1 MQKYKKGSK
10 KLLNAWVSYDW
21 ANSVYPLV
29 ISTAIFPIYY
39 GTLTDDYIAFLGHS
53 FKNTAL
59 ISYITAFAFV
69 ILVFLSPLL
78 SGIADYTGGK
88 KNFMKFFCYS
98 GSIACIGLYWFDL
111 NTLNLSLTYYFIA
124 LIGFWASLVFYNSYL
139 PEIAYPEQQDKV
151 SAKGYA
157 MGYLGSVVLLLI
169 NLIMINF
176 PDLFGII
183 DSNGVVAEIK
193 AMKISFIMVG
203 VWWFLFSQYTFYY
216 LPGRKYYKQIRLS
229 DGAYKKDSN
238 VIFSGFQE
246 LKSVWDE
253 LKDNQTLKTF
263 LTAFFIYSIALQT
276 VILVATYFGEAEIS
290 WDEGEKTGG
299 LILSI
304 LLIQLIAVV
313 GAILSAKMSDK
324 IGNLKTLIILNIIWA
339 LICIFAY
346 YVETST
352 EFYIAAGFV
361 GLVMG
366 GIQALSRSTFS
377 KLIPATTKTTSY
389 FSFYDISQKL
399 SIVVGMTLFAT
410 IDQITGSM
418 RNSILLFF
426 IFFVAGAII
435 LIKLNKKTTL
445 NSSIGIDIE

>member
-1 MQKYKKGSK
+1 MKKYKKGSK
-10 KLLNAWVSYDW
+10 KLLNAWAIYDW

-29 ISTAIFPIYY
+29 ISTAIFPIFY
-39 GTLTDDYIAFLGHS
+39 GIITDDYITFLGYS

-88 KNFMKFFCYS
+88 KFFMKFFCYS
-98 GSIACIGLYWFDL
+98 GSFACILLYWFDIDNL
-111 NTLNLSLTYYFIA
+111 NSSLVYYFIA

-157 MGYLGSVVLLLI
+157 MGYIGSVILLLV
-169 NLIMINF
+169 NLIMINY
-176 PDLFGII
+176 PELFGII

-203 VWWFLFSQYTFYY
+203 VWWFLFSQYTFYN
-216 LPGRKYYKQIRLS
+216 LPGREYYKQLRLNNNS
-229 DGAYKKDSN
+229 SIENKN
-238 VIFSGFQE
+238 LIFSGFHE
-246 LKSVWDE
+246 LKVVWDE
-253 LKDNQTLKTF
+253 LKDNQTLKVF
-263 LTAFFIYSIALQT
+263 LIAFFIYSIALQT
-276 VILVATYFGEAEIS
+276 VILVATYFGEAEIN
-290 WDEGEKTGG
+290 WNEGEKTFG

-304 LLIQLIAVV
+304 LLIQLIAVI
-313 GAILSAKMSDK
+313 GAILSAKISER
-324 IGNLKTLIILNIIWA
+324 IGNLKTLISLNIIWA
-339 LICIFAY
+339 LICVFGY

-352 EFYIAAGFV
+352 EFYIAAGLV

-377 KLIPATTKTTSY
+377 KFIPPTTNNTSY
-389 FSFYDISQKL
+389 FSFYDVSQKL
-399 SIVVGMTLFAT
+399 SIVIGMTLFAT

-418 RNSILLFF
+418 RNSILVFLV
-426 IFFVAGAII
+426 FFVAGAII
-435 LIKLNKKTTL
+435 LVRLNKK
-445 NSSIGIDIE
+445 IA

>member
-39 GTLTDDYIAFLGHS
+39 GTLTDDYITFLGHS
-53 FKNTAL
+53 LKNTAL

-88 KNFMKFFCYS
+88 KLFMKLFCYS
-98 GSIACIGLYWFDL
+98 GSIACILLYWFDL
-111 NTLNLSLTYYFIA
+111 NNLNLSLTYYFIA

-157 MGYLGSVVLLLI
+157 MGYIGSVILLLI
-169 NLIMINF
+169 NLIMINYPNF
-176 PDLFGII
+176 FGII
-183 DSNGVVAEIK
+183 DSNGVGAEIK

-290 WDEGEKTGG
+290 WNEGEKTGG

-304 LLIQLIAVV
+304 LLIQLIAIV

-339 LICIFAY
+339 LICVFAY

-352 EFYIAAGFV
+352 EFYIAAGLV

-389 FSFYDISQKL
+389 FSFYDVSQKL
-399 SIVVGMTLFAT
+399 SIVIGMTLFAT

-426 IFFVAGAII
+426 VFFVAGAII

>member
-1 MQKYKKGSK
+1 MKKYKKGSK
-10 KLLNAWVSYDW
+10 KLLNAWVIYDW

-29 ISTAIFPIYY
+29 ISTAIFPIFY
-39 GTLTDDYIAFLGHS
+39 GMITDDYITFLGYS

-88 KNFMKFFCYS
+88 KFFMKFFCYS
-98 GSIACIGLYWFDL
+98 GSFACILLYWFDIDNL
-111 NTLNLSLTYYFIA
+111 NSSLVYYFIA

-157 MGYLGSVVLLLI
+157 MGYIGSVILLLV
-169 NLIMINF
+169 NLIMINY
-176 PDLFGII
+176 PEHFGII

-203 VWWFLFSQYTFYY
+203 VWWFLFSQYTFYN
-216 LPGRKYYKQIRLS
+216 LPGRKYYKQLRLNNNPS
-229 DGAYKKDSN
+229 IENKN
-238 VIFSGFQE
+238 LIFSGFHE
-246 LKSVWDE
+246 LKVVWDE
-253 LKDNQTLKTF
+253 LKNNQTLKVF

-290 WDEGEKTGG
+290 WNEGEKTFG

-313 GAILSAKMSDK
+313 GAILSAKISER
-324 IGNLKTLIILNIIWA
+324 IGNLRTLISLNIIWA
-339 LICIFAY
+339 LICVFGY

-352 EFYIAAGFV
+352 EFYIAAGLV

-377 KLIPATTKTTSY
+377 KFIPPTTNNTSY
-389 FSFYDISQKL
+389 FSFYDVSQKL
-399 SIVVGMTLFAT
+399 SIVIGMTLFAT

-418 RNSILLFF
+418 RISILV
-426 IFFVAGAII
+426 FFVFFVVGAII
-435 LIKLNKKTTL
+435 LMKLNKK
-445 NSSIGIDIE
+445 IA

>member
-39 GTLTDDYIAFLGHS
+39 GTLTDDYITFLGHS

-88 KNFMKFFCYS
+88 KFFMKLFCYS
-98 GSIACIGLYWFDL
+98 GSIACIGLYWFNL
-111 NTLNLSLTYYFIA
+111 NNLNLSLTYYFIA

-445 NSSIGIDIE
+445 NPSIGIDIE

>member
-1 MQKYKKGSK
+1 MKKYKKGSK
-10 KLLNAWVSYDW
+10 KLLNAWAIYDW

-29 ISTAIFPIYY
+29 ISTAIFPIFY
-39 GTLTDDYIAFLGHS
+39 GMITDDYITFLGYS

-88 KNFMKFFCYS
+88 KFFMKFFCYS
-98 GSIACIGLYWFDL
+98 GSFACILLYWFDIDNL
-111 NTLNLSLTYYFIA
+111 NSSLAYYFIA

-157 MGYLGSVVLLLI
+157 MGYIGSVILLLV
-169 NLIMINF
+169 NLIMINY
-176 PDLFGII
+176 PEHFGII

-203 VWWFLFSQYTFYY
+203 VWWFLFSQYTFYN
-216 LPGRKYYKQIRLS
+216 LPGRKYYKQLRLNNNPS
-229 DGAYKKDSN
+229 IENKN
-238 VIFSGFQE
+238 LIFSGFHE
-246 LKSVWDE
+246 LKVVWDE
-253 LKDNQTLKTF
+253 IKNNQTLKVF

-290 WDEGEKTGG
+290 WNEGEKTFG

-304 LLIQLIAVV
+304 LLIQLKAVV
-313 GAILSAKMSDK
+313 GAILSAKISER
-324 IGNLKTLIILNIIWA
+324 IGNLRTLISLNIIWA
-339 LICIFAY
+339 LICVFGY

-352 EFYIAAGFV
+352 EFYIAAGLV

-377 KLIPATTKTTSY
+377 KFIPSTINNTSY
-389 FSFYDISQKL
+389 FSFYDVSQKL
-399 SIVVGMTLFAT
+399 SIVIGMTLFAT

-418 RNSILLFF
+418 RNSILV
-426 IFFVAGAII
+426 FFVFFVVGAII
-435 LIKLNKKTTL
+435 LVKLNKK
-445 NSSIGIDIE
+445 IA

>member
-1 MQKYKKGSK
+1 MKKYKKGSK
-10 KLLNAWVSYDW
+10 KLLNAWVIYDW

-29 ISTAIFPIYY
+29 ISTAIFPIFY
-39 GTLTDDYIAFLGHS
+39 GMVTEDYITFLGYS

-88 KNFMKFFCYS
+88 KLFMKFFCYS
-98 GSIACIGLYWFDL
+98 GSFACILLYWFDIDNL
-111 NTLNLSLTYYFIA
+111 NSSLVYYFIA

-157 MGYLGSVVLLLI
+157 MGYIGSVILLLV
-169 NLIMINF
+169 NLIMINY
-176 PDLFGII
+176 PEHFGII

-203 VWWFLFSQYTFYY
+203 VWWFLFSQYTFYN
-216 LPGRKYYKQIRLS
+216 LPGKKYYKQLRLKNNS
-229 DGAYKKDSN
+229 SIENKN
-238 VIFSGFQE
+238 LIFSGFHE
-246 LKSVWDE
+246 LKVVWDE
-253 LKDNQTLKTF
+253 LKNNQTLKVF

-276 VILVATYFGEAEIS
+276 VILVATYFGEAEIN
-290 WDEGEKTGG
+290 WNEGEKTFG

-313 GAILSAKMSDK
+313 GAILSAKISER
-324 IGNLKTLIILNIIWA
+324 IGNLRTLISLNIIWA
-339 LICIFAY
+339 LICVFGY
-346 YVETST
+346 YIETPT
-352 EFYIAAGFV
+352 EFYIAAGLV

-377 KLIPATTKTTSY
+377 KFIPPTTNNTSY
-389 FSFYDISQKL
+389 FSFYDVSQKL
-399 SIVVGMTLFAT
+399 SIVIGMTLFAT

-418 RNSILLFF
+418 RNSILVFLV
-426 IFFVAGAII
+426 FFVVGAII
-435 LIKLNKKTTL
+435 LVKLNKK
-445 NSSIGIDIE
+445 IA

>member
-1 MQKYKKGSK
+1 MKKYKKGSK
-10 KLLNAWVSYDW
+10 KLLNAWVIYDW

-29 ISTAIFPIYY
+29 ISTAIFPIFY
-39 GTLTDDYIAFLGHS
+39 GMITDDYITFLGYS

-88 KNFMKFFCYS
+88 KFFMKFFCYS
-98 GSIACIGLYWFDL
+98 GSFACILLYWFDIDNL
-111 NTLNLSLTYYFIA
+111 NSSLVYYFIA

-157 MGYLGSVVLLLI
+157 MGYIGSVILLLV
-169 NLIMINF
+169 NLIMINY
-176 PDLFGII
+176 PEHFGII

-203 VWWFLFSQYTFYY
+203 VWWFLFSQYTFYN
-216 LPGRKYYKQIRLS
+216 LPGRKYYKQLRLNNNPS
-229 DGAYKKDSN
+229 IENKN
-238 VIFSGFQE
+238 LIFSGFHE
-246 LKSVWDE
+246 LKVVWDE
-253 LKDNQTLKTF
+253 LKNNQTLKVF

-290 WDEGEKTGG
+290 WNEGEKTFG

-313 GAILSAKMSDK
+313 GAILSAKISER
-324 IGNLKTLIILNIIWA
+324 IGNLRTLISLNIIWA
-339 LICIFAY
+339 LICVFGY

-352 EFYIAAGFV
+352 EFYIAAGLV

-377 KLIPATTKTTSY
+377 KFIPPTTNNTSY
-389 FSFYDISQKL
+389 FSFYDVSQKL
-399 SIVVGMTLFAT
+399 SIVIGMTLFAT

-418 RNSILLFF
+418 RNSILV
-426 IFFVAGAII
+426 FFVFFVVGAII
-435 LIKLNKKTTL
+435 LVKLNKK
-445 NSSIGIDIE
+445 IA

>member
-39 GTLTDDYIAFLGHS
+39 GTLTDDYITFLGHS

-98 GSIACIGLYWFDL
+98 GSIACILLYWFDL
-111 NTLNLSLTYYFIA
+111 DNLNLSLIYYFIA

-157 MGYLGSVVLLLI
+157 MGYLGSVILLLI

-216 LPGRKYYKQIRLS
+216 LPGRKYYKQLRLS
-229 DGAYKKDSN
+229 DSAYKKDSN

-290 WDEGEKTGG
+290 WNEGEKTGG

-304 LLIQLIAVV
+304 LLIQLIAIV

-399 SIVVGMTLFAT
+399 SIVIGMTLFAT

-426 IFFVAGAII
+426 VFFVAGAII

>member
-1 MQKYKKGSK
+1 MKKYKKGSK
-10 KLLNAWVSYDW
+10 KLLNAWVVYDW

-29 ISTAIFPIYY
+29 ISTAIFPIFY
-39 GTLTDDYIAFLGHS
+39 GIITDDYITFLGYS

-88 KNFMKFFCYS
+88 KFFMKFFCYS
-98 GSIACIGLYWFDL
+98 GSFACILLYWFDIDNL
-111 NTLNLSLTYYFIA
+111 NSSLVYYFIA

-157 MGYLGSVVLLLI
+157 MGYIGSVILLLV
-169 NLIMINF
+169 NLIMINY
-176 PDLFGII
+176 PELFGII

-203 VWWFLFSQYTFYY
+203 FWWFLFSQYTFYN
-216 LPGRKYYKQIRLS
+216 LPGREYYKQLRLNNNS
-229 DGAYKKDSN
+229 SIENKN
-238 VIFSGFQE
+238 LIFSGFHE
-246 LKSVWDE
+246 LKVVWDE
-253 LKDNQTLKTF
+253 LKNNQTLKVF

-276 VILVATYFGEAEIS
+276 VILVATYFGEAEIN
-290 WDEGEKTGG
+290 WNEGEKTFG

-304 LLIQLIAVV
+304 LLIQLIAVI
-313 GAILSAKMSDK
+313 GAILSAKISER
-324 IGNLKTLIILNIIWA
+324 IGNLKTLISLNIIWA
-339 LICIFAY
+339 LICVFGY

-352 EFYIAAGFV
+352 EFYIAAGLV

-377 KLIPATTKTTSY
+377 KFIPNTTNNTSY
-389 FSFYDISQKL
+389 FSFYDVSQKL
-399 SIVVGMTLFAT
+399 SIVIGMTLFAT

-418 RNSILLFF
+418 RNSILLFVV
-426 IFFVAGAII
+426 FFVLGALI
-435 LIKLNKKTTL
+435 LIKLNKK
-445 NSSIGIDIE
+445 IEQ

>member
-1 MQKYKKGSK
+1 MKKYKKGSK
-10 KLLNAWVSYDW
+10 KLLNAWVVYDW

-29 ISTAIFPIYY
+29 ISTAIFPIFY
-39 GTLTDDYIAFLGHS
+39 GMVTEDYITFLGYS

-88 KNFMKFFCYS
+88 KFFMKFFCYS
-98 GSIACIGLYWFDL
+98 GSFACILLYWFDIDNL
-111 NTLNLSLTYYFIA
+111 NSSLVYYFIA

-157 MGYLGSVVLLLI
+157 MGYIGSVILLLV
-169 NLIMINF
+169 NLIMINY
-176 PDLFGII
+176 PEHFGII

-203 VWWFLFSQYTFYY
+203 VWWFLFSQYTFYN
-216 LPGRKYYKQIRLS
+216 LPGRKYYKQLRLNNNPS
-229 DGAYKKDSN
+229 IENKN
-238 VIFSGFQE
+238 LIFSGFHE
-246 LKSVWDE
+246 LKVVWDE
-253 LKDNQTLKTF
+253 LKNNQTLKVF

-290 WDEGEKTGG
+290 WNEGEKTFG

-313 GAILSAKMSDK
+313 GAILSAKISER
-324 IGNLKTLIILNIIWA
+324 IGNLRTLISLNIIWA
-339 LICIFAY
+339 LICVFGY

-352 EFYIAAGFV
+352 EFYIAAGLV

-377 KLIPATTKTTSY
+377 KFIPSTINNTSY
-389 FSFYDISQKL
+389 FSFYDVSQKL
-399 SIVVGMTLFAT
+399 SIVIGMTLFAT

-418 RNSILLFF
+418 RNSILV
-426 IFFVAGAII
+426 FFVFFVVGAII
-435 LIKLNKKTTL
+435 LVKLNKK
-445 NSSIGIDIE
+445 IA

>member
-1 MQKYKKGSK
+1 MKKYKKGSK
-10 KLLNAWVSYDW
+10 KLLNAWAIYDW

-29 ISTAIFPIYY
+29 ISTAIFPIFY
-39 GTLTDDYIAFLGHS
+39 GIITDDYITFLGYS

-88 KNFMKFFCYS
+88 KFFMKFFCYS
-98 GSIACIGLYWFDL
+98 GSFACILLYWFDIDNL
-111 NTLNLSLTYYFIA
+111 NSSLVYYFIA

-157 MGYLGSVVLLLI
+157 MGYIGSVILLLV
-169 NLIMINF
+169 NLIMINY
-176 PDLFGII
+176 PELFGII

-203 VWWFLFSQYTFYY
+203 FWWFLFSQYTFYN
-216 LPGRKYYKQIRLS
+216 LPGREYYKQLRLNNNS
-229 DGAYKKDSN
+229 SIENKN
-238 VIFSGFQE
+238 LIFSGFHE
-246 LKSVWDE
+246 LKVVWDE
-253 LKDNQTLKTF
+253 LKNNQTLKVF

-276 VILVATYFGEAEIS
+276 VILVATYFGEAEIN
-290 WDEGEKTGG
+290 WNEGEKTFG

-304 LLIQLIAVV
+304 LLIQLIAVI
-313 GAILSAKMSDK
+313 GAILSAKISER
-324 IGNLKTLIILNIIWA
+324 IGNLKTLISLNIIWA
-339 LICIFAY
+339 LICVFGY

-352 EFYIAAGFV
+352 EFYIAAGLV

-377 KLIPATTKTTSY
+377 KFIPSTTNNTSY
-389 FSFYDISQKL
+389 FSFYDVSQKL
-399 SIVVGMTLFAT
+399 SIVIGMTLFAT

-418 RNSILLFF
+418 RNSILVFL

-435 LIKLNKKTTL
+435 LAKLNKKIT
-445 NSSIGIDIE
+445 

>member
-1 MQKYKKGSK
+1 MKKYKKGSK
-10 KLLNAWVSYDW
+10 KLLNAWVVYDW

-29 ISTAIFPIYY
+29 ISTAIFPIFY
-39 GTLTDDYIAFLGHS
+39 GIITDDYITFLGYS

-88 KNFMKFFCYS
+88 KFFMKFFCYS
-98 GSIACIGLYWFDL
+98 GSFACILLYWFDIDNL
-111 NTLNLSLTYYFIA
+111 NSSLVYYFIA

-157 MGYLGSVVLLLI
+157 MGYIGSVILLLV
-169 NLIMINF
+169 NLIMINY
-176 PDLFGII
+176 PELFGII

-203 VWWFLFSQYTFYY
+203 FWWFLFSQYTFYN
-216 LPGRKYYKQIRLS
+216 LPGREYYKQLRLNNNS
-229 DGAYKKDSN
+229 SIENKN
-238 VIFSGFQE
+238 LIFSGFHE
-246 LKSVWDE
+246 LKVVWDE
-253 LKDNQTLKTF
+253 LKNNQTLKVF
-263 LTAFFIYSIALQT
+263 LIAFFIYSIALQT
-276 VILVATYFGEAEIS
+276 VILVATYFGEAEIN
-290 WDEGEKTGG
+290 WNEGEKTFG

-304 LLIQLIAVV
+304 LLIQLIAVI
-313 GAILSAKMSDK
+313 GAILSAKISER
-324 IGNLKTLIILNIIWA
+324 IGNLKTLISLNIIWA
-339 LICIFAY
+339 LICVFGY

-352 EFYIAAGFV
+352 EFYIAAGLV

-377 KLIPATTKTTSY
+377 KFIPSTTNNTSY
-389 FSFYDISQKL
+389 FSFYDVSQKL
-399 SIVVGMTLFAT
+399 SIVIGMTLFAT

-418 RNSILLFF
+418 RNSILVFLV
-426 IFFVAGAII
+426 FFVAGAII
-435 LIKLNKKTTL
+435 LAKLNKKIT
-445 NSSIGIDIE
+445 

>member
-1 MQKYKKGSK
+1 MKKYKKGSK
-10 KLLNAWVSYDW
+10 KLLNAWAIYDW

-29 ISTAIFPIYY
+29 ISTAIFPIFY
-39 GTLTDDYIAFLGHS
+39 GIITDDYITFLGYS

-88 KNFMKFFCYS
+88 KFFMKFFCYS
-98 GSIACIGLYWFDL
+98 GSFACILLYWFDIDNL
-111 NTLNLSLTYYFIA
+111 NSSLVYYFIA

-157 MGYLGSVVLLLI
+157 MGYIGSVILLLV
-169 NLIMINF
+169 NLIMINY
-176 PDLFGII
+176 PELFGII
-183 DSNGVVAEIK
+183 DSNGVVAELK

-203 VWWFLFSQYTFYY
+203 FWWFLFSQYTFYN
-216 LPGRKYYKQIRLS
+216 LPGREYYKQLRLNNNS
-229 DGAYKKDSN
+229 SIENKN
-238 VIFSGFQE
+238 LIFSGFHE
-246 LKSVWDE
+246 LKVVWDE
-253 LKDNQTLKTF
+253 LKNNQTLKVF
-263 LTAFFIYSIALQT
+263 LIAFFIYSIALQT
-276 VILVATYFGEAEIS
+276 VILVATYFGEAEIN
-290 WDEGEKTGG
+290 WNEGEKTFG

-304 LLIQLIAVV
+304 LLIQLIAVI
-313 GAILSAKMSDK
+313 GAILSAKISER
-324 IGNLKTLIILNIIWA
+324 IGNLKTLISLNIIWA
-339 LICIFAY
+339 LICVFGY

-352 EFYIAAGFV
+352 EFYIAAGLV

-377 KLIPATTKTTSY
+377 KFIPSTTNNTSY
-389 FSFYDISQKL
+389 FSFYDVSQKL
-399 SIVVGMTLFAT
+399 SIVIGMTLFAT

-418 RNSILLFF
+418 RNSILVFL

-435 LIKLNKKTTL
+435 LAKLNKKIT
-445 NSSIGIDIE
+445 